1 MNVCKFIT
9 YLEILTA
16 YENEGPSRQ
25 NSLISQPQSEPLEN
39 SLPSATD
46 RRRSLINDRPKT
58 STTTILRSYSSSSFE
73 SPDDDEDQD
82 SDWDESES
90 VTDKAS
96 TEESTLVLENSP
108 NLWQK

>member
-1 MNVCKFIT
+1 MPTDVK

-25 NSLISQPQSEPLEN
+25 NSLISQPQSEPLPEN

-46 RRRSLINDRPKT
+46 RRRSLINDLRPRT

-73 SPDDDEDQD
+73 SPDEDEDQD

-90 VTDKAS
+90 IAADKAS
-96 TEESTLVLENSP
+96 TQEV
-108 NLWQK
+108 

>member
-1 MNVCKFIT
+1 MPTDVK

-25 NSLISQPQSEPLEN
+25 NSLISQPQSEPLPEN

-46 RRRSLINDRPKT
+46 RRRSLINDLRPRT

-73 SPDDDEDQD
+73 SPDEDEDQD

-90 VTDKAS
+90 IAADKS
-96 TEESTLVLENSP
+96 NKENIVM
-108 NLWQK
+108 